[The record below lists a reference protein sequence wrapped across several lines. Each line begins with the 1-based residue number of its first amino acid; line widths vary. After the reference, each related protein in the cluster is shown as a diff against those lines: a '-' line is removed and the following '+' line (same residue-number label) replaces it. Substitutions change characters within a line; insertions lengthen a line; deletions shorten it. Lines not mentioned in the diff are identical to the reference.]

1 MGGDAAGPILHS
13 LRPDVPLILSSGYS
27 ESFETERVGP
37 GVVAAFLGK
46 PYEPGALVVK
56 VEDVLRT
63 QPKQLADNGRNEKG
77 AARPELRPGSAI
89 PAFPPRHQERRRKL
103 CCEHNC
109 VSWEK

>member
-1 MGGDAAGPILHS
+1 MLLATNGRQAIALLEAHPEVRAVVDLAMPVMGGDAAGPILHS

-46 PYEPGALVVK
+46 PYEPSALVVK

-63 QPKQLADNGRNEKG
+63 QPKQLADNGPQR
-77 AARPELRPGSAI
+77 
-89 PAFPPRHQERRRKL
+89 ERRRAT
-103 CCEHNC
+103 
-109 VSWEK
+109 